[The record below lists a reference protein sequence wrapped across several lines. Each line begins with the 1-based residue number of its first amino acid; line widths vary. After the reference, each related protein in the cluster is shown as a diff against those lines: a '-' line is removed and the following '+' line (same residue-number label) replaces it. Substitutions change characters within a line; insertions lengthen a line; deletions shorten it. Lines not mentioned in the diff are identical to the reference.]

1 MTMASDAPLV
11 EVRGIV
17 KHFGS
22 VIALSGV
29 SMTVAR
35 GEVLCLLGD
44 NGAGKSTLIKILSG
58 VYRPTRGDLLVEGA
72 PVAFASPRDAL
83 DAGIATVYQDLAM
96 IPLMSVTRNFFMGRE
111 PTRGF
116 GPFRYVDFKRC
127 HAVTR
132 EEMHRIGIDIRDP
145 HQAVGTLSGG
155 ERQCV
160 AIARAVYFGAK
171 VLILD
176 EPTSALG
183 VAQTSMVLKYIH
195 QVRQRGLGVIFITHN
210 VRHAYAVG
218 DRFTVLNRGRTMGSS
233 TKHEIRIDELQN
245 LMAGGKELQAV
256 SAELGGTV

>member
-58 VYRPTRGDLLVEGA
+58 VYWPTRGDLLVEGA

-96 IPLMSVTRNFFMGRE
+96 IPLMAIWRNFSSARSPPAAGDR
-111 PTRGF
+111 
-116 GPFRYVDFKRC
+116 
-127 HAVTR
+127 
-132 EEMHRIGIDIRDP
+132 
-145 HQAVGTLSGG
+145 SGG
-155 ERQCV
+155 STRRRPGRRPGG
-160 AIARAVYFGAK
+160 AGRDGHRHPRPRPARRH
-171 VLILD
+171 
-176 EPTSALG
+176 P
-183 VAQTSMVLKYIH
+183 
-195 QVRQRGLGVIFITHN
+195 VRG
-210 VRHAYAVG
+210 
-218 DRFTVLNRGRTMGSS
+218 
-233 TKHEIRIDELQN
+233 
-245 LMAGGKELQAV
+245 
-256 SAELGGTV
+256 